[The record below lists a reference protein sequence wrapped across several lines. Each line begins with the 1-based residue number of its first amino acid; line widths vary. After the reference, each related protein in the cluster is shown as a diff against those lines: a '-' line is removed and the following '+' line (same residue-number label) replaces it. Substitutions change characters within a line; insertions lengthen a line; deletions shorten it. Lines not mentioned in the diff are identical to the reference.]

1 MEKTSKENKSA
12 IKTAAVAS
20 RRSPPAAAAVSWCS
34 VLSELCSWK
43 LLHPTDHAASA
54 RCPPDAEEYERVT
67 TLYCSIYYTYRE
79 RRKQKREAIKTAAAA
94 SRRSPPAAAAVR
106 WCSVLSEL
114 CSWKLLHPTDHAASA
129 RCPPDAE
136 EYERATRY
144 NYSSE
149 EKFAM
154 IEVIAMIK
162 GLQVLMGRMET
173 VFADAARRSI
183 YAELQDFVQ
192 LLLREPLRKAI
203 KNKKDLIRSIIVSVR
218 ETCGDWARGCEPQQD
233 PALRGKKDDHSFTIK
248 VPRRNVG
255 PSSTQLYMVRTQ
267 LEALIS
273 DKSGG
278 RRTLR
283 KDLEAA
289 PLAAIE
295 AFHRQSFFWQ
305 YLLNLSD
312 SLSKCCDL
320 SQLWYREFYLEMT
333 MGKKV
338 NKCTVR
344 HQHNEEC
351 NDLVTMEKRIQ
362 FPIEMSMPWILT
374 EHILRSKEP
383 AMMEYVL
390 YPLDLYNDS
399 AQYALTVFKK
409 QFLYDEVEAEVNLCF
424 DQFVY
429 KLSEQVYAH
438 YKQLAAS
445 MLLDKRY
452 RAECAARGASTAPHA
467 GRYASL
473 LKQRHVALLGRH
485 VDLCALVAQRINAEM
500 HRALEAAV
508 CKFEA
513 GDITG
518 VIELEGLI
526 AVNRLTHSL
535 LSRYLTLDDFE
546 WTLRECDHGVLAPY
560 GRVTLHV
567 FWELNYDLLPNYC
580 YNAATGRSVP
590 PVCER
595 ALTRSYKA
603 RVHCGRG
610 EWTLRECDHG
620 VLAPYGRVTL
630 HVFWELNYDLLPN
643 YCYNAATGS
652 HYQFASSVSAP
663 SLARIK
669 PASTA
674 GAASGRYASATTACS
689 LRTGGSLCTCSGS
702 STTTC
707 CRTTATTPPPAAR
720 VHCGRGEW
728 TLRECDHG
736 VLAPY
741 GRVTLHVFW
750 ELNYD
755 LLPNYCY
762 NAATGRSVPPAVG
775 LYPRVHCGRGEWTL
789 RECDHGVLAPY
800 GRVTLHVFW
809 ELNYDLLPNYCYNA
823 ATGSPRP
830 LRARRVDATR
840 VRPRR
845 ARSVREG
852 HSARVL
858 GAQLRPAAELLL
870 QRRHRQLCERALT
883 RSYKARV
890 HCGRGEWTLRECDH
904 GVLAPYGRVT
914 LHVFWELNYDLLPNY
929 CYNAA
934 TGSHHQF
941 ASSVRRPHSLVQS
954 PRPLRARR
962 VDATRVRP
970 RRARSVREGH
980 SARVL
985 GAQLRP
991 AAELLLQRRH
1001 RQLCERALTRSYKAR
1016 VHCGRGEWTLR
1027 ECDHGVLAPYGR
1039 VTLHVFWELNYDLLP
1054 NYCYNA
1060 ATGRSVPPV
1069 LCERALTRSYKA
1081 RVHCGRGEWTLRECD
1096 HGVLA
1101 PYGRVTL
1108 HVFWELNYDLLPNY
1122 CYNAATGRFVKCRGL
1137 QFSGPVQREK
1147 PQQHGHALTW
1157 GSKQLSLAYGA
1168 QYAQFNGFVGAPHL
1182 HALVRLLGYQ
1192 GVAVVVGELLGVARG
1207 LLHGTLAQF
1216 TQALQNAMPRHC
1228 KLPRYDY
1235 GSNGVLGYYHA
1246 QLTDIVQYPD
1256 ARTELFHAF
1265 RELGNIILFCM
1276 LIEQALSQEEVTD
1289 LLHAAPF
1296 QNILPRPHTAEGEK
1310 PEAKQKRL
1318 EAKYAALQIVPNVD
1332 KYGTAKQSQLSRE
1345 GDLLTRERL
1354 CCGLSLFSVVL
1365 RRLRACLAAPQ
1376 WPAPAPKHHAATDL
1390 DQNDF
1395 HRLWSALQFLYCIP
1409 VGETQFTVEELF
1421 GEGLHWAGC
1430 TIIALLGQQRRFEAL
1445 DFCYHILR
1453 VQRQDQK
1460 DDVVKGIVSILRF

>member
-1 MEKTSKENKSA
+1 MGDFISEAYLLTLGKFVNMFAVLDELKNMKSSVKNDYSTYRSVKVEDFISEAYLLTLGKFVNMFAVLDELKNMKSSVKNDYSTYRRECVQVEDFISEAYLLTLGKFVNMFAVLDELKNMKSSVKNDYSTYRRAAQFLKVMSDSQSLQESQNLSMFLATQNKIRDTVKDALEKINGYEELLADVVNICVYMFETKMYLTPSEKHMLVKVMGFGLFLIDSEICNINRLDQKKKIRLDKIDRIFKNLEVVPLFGDMQIAPFNYIKRSKHYDPSKWPLSSNPNP
-12 IKTAAVAS
+12 I
-20 RRSPPAAAAVSWCS
+20 SPQADLMVHLPQIREEHQNYI
-34 VLSELCSWK
+34 SEL
-43 LLHPTDHAASA
+43 A
-54 RCPPDAEEYERVT
+54 RYSNEVTTTFKEAGSDAEN
-67 TLYCSIYYTYRE
+67 L
-79 RRKQKREAIKTAAAA
+79 
-94 SRRSPPAAAAVR
+94 AVR
-106 WCSVLSEL
+106 ELALRGLQLLSAWCSVLSEL

-590 PVCER
+590 PVPLSVRQQCER

-620 VLAPYGRVTL
+620 GLAPYGRVTL

-643 YCYNAATGS
+643 S
-652 HYQFASSVSAP
+652 
-663 SLARIK
+663 
-669 PASTA
+669 
-674 GAASGRYASATTACS
+674 
-689 LRTGGSLCTCSGS
+689 
-702 STTTC
+702 
-707 CRTTATTPPPAAR
+707 
-720 VHCGRGEW
+720 
-728 TLRECDHG
+728 
-736 VLAPY
+736 
-741 GRVTLHVFW
+741 
-750 ELNYD
+750 
-755 LLPNYCY
+755 
-762 NAATGRSVPPAVG
+762 
-775 LYPRVHCGRGEWTL
+775 
-789 RECDHGVLAPY
+789 
-800 GRVTLHVFW
+800 
-809 ELNYDLLPNYCYNA
+809 
-823 ATGSPRP
+823 
-830 LRARRVDATR
+830 
-840 VRPRR
+840 
-845 ARSVREG
+845 
-852 HSARVL
+852 
-858 GAQLRPAAELLL
+858 
-870 QRRHRQLCERALT
+870 
-883 RSYKARV
+883 
-890 HCGRGEWTLRECDH
+890 
-904 GVLAPYGRVT
+904 
-914 LHVFWELNYDLLPNY
+914 
-929 CYNAA
+929 
-934 TGSHHQF
+934 
-941 ASSVRRPHSLVQS
+941 
-954 PRPLRARR
+954 
-962 VDATRVRP
+962 
-970 RRARSVREGH
+970 
-980 SARVL
+980 
-985 GAQLRP
+985 
-991 AAELLLQRRH
+991 
-1001 RQLCERALTRSYKAR
+1001 
-1016 VHCGRGEWTLR
+1016 
-1027 ECDHGVLAPYGR
+1027 
-1039 VTLHVFWELNYDLLP
+1039 
-1054 NYCYNA
+1054 CYNA

-1069 LCERALTRSYKA
+1069 
-1081 RVHCGRGEWTLRECD
+1081 V
-1096 HGVLA
+1096 
-1101 PYGRVTL
+1101 
-1108 HVFWELNYDLLPNY
+1108 
-1122 CYNAATGRFVKCRGL
+1122 GL
-1137 QFSGPVQREK
+1137 
-1147 PQQHGHALTW
+1147 W
-1157 GSKQLSLAYGA
+1157 GG
-1168 QYAQFNGFVGAPHL
+1168 
-1182 HALVRLLGYQ
+1182 
-1192 GVAVVVGELLGVARG
+1192 
-1207 LLHGTLAQF
+1207 
-1216 TQALQNAMPRHC
+1216 
-1228 KLPRYDY
+1228 
-1235 GSNGVLGYYHA
+1235 
-1246 QLTDIVQYPD
+1246 
-1256 ARTELFHAF
+1256 
-1265 RELGNIILFCM
+1265 
-1276 LIEQALSQEEVTD
+1276 
-1289 LLHAAPF
+1289 
-1296 QNILPRPHTAEGEK
+1296 
-1310 PEAKQKRL
+1310 
-1318 EAKYAALQIVPNVD
+1318 
-1332 KYGTAKQSQLSRE
+1332 
-1345 GDLLTRERL
+1345 
-1354 CCGLSLFSVVL
+1354 
-1365 RRLRACLAAPQ
+1365 
-1376 WPAPAPKHHAATDL
+1376 
-1390 DQNDF
+1390 
-1395 HRLWSALQFLYCIP
+1395 
-1409 VGETQFTVEELF
+1409 
-1421 GEGLHWAGC
+1421 
-1430 TIIALLGQQRRFEAL
+1430 
-1445 DFCYHILR
+1445 
-1453 VQRQDQK
+1453 
-1460 DDVVKGIVSILRF
+1460 